1 MPHNL
6 FLHVWFE
13 LGLAALL
20 VLVAVIGGYYRAS
33 IRALRRSRSVLLAG
47 SIGAVSAMLG
57 ASMFGTL
64 FIRGVQE
71 EFVLLVAMTAAAVHD
86 RPS

>member
-1 MPHNL
+1 
-6 FLHVWFE
+6 
-13 LGLAALL
+13 
-20 VLVAVIGGYYRAS
+20 
-33 IRALRRSRSVLLAG
+33 
-47 SIGAVSAMLG
+47 MLG

-71 EFVLLVAMTAAAVHD
+71 EFVLLVAMTAAAVHG